1 MYREKQLRFTD
12 EAKDKSIKY
21 KIKFYEALEQLKE
34 CRSAQKELNNWIDSH
49 KEKITDIQLNQLK
62 VIINNIDNNTVPQRE
77 ESLEVINNCP
87 HYTATRVRKFYFTAE
102 DLGNSRTEPLPFYNY
117 ICDACGEE
125 IKMEEY
131 ETLAKEKGYLKDEE
145 QFDIRN

>member
-21 KIKFYEALEQLKE
+21 KNKFYGALEQLKE

-62 VIINNIDNNTVPQRE
+62 VIINNIDNNTVPQIE

-87 HYTATRVRKFYFTAE
+87 HYTATCVRKFYFTAE
-102 DLGNSRTEPLPFYNY
+102 DLVKRAGPIPFYNY
-117 ICDACGEE
+117 ICDACGKE
-125 IKMEEY
+125 IKMEDY

>member
-62 VIINNIDNNTVPQRE
+62 AIINNIDNT
-77 ESLEVINNCP
+77 NNAKIMIL
-87 HYTATRVRKFYFTAE
+87 YGKR
-102 DLGNSRTEPLPFYNY
+102 GN
-117 ICDACGEE
+117 
-125 IKMEEY
+125 EY
-131 ETLAKEKGYLKDEE
+131 G
-145 QFDIRN
+145 